1 MLYMIRCDPKHP
13 LYGALRVPYVQV
25 QVTRGVVVA
34 HRNNYV
40 PPRCRTSQYHRTFIS
55 LSVYLWNDLCVYSM
69 VWDFRVSRAG
79 PMSFYWPSCSLL
91 FLSPAVFPFSSF
103 ILWVVIVGLGSSDLS
118 GVNHSLQVLHCQP
131 ILIIIVIIIIIE

>member
-25 QVTRGVVVA
+25 RVTRGVVVA

-55 LSVYLWNDLCVYSM
+55 LSVYLWNDLCDPVFDGVGFSG
-69 VWDFRVSRAG
+69 FKSRANVFLLAELLAPLFG
-79 PMSFYWPSCSLL
+79 SCCFPFLFFHSLGCYCL
-91 FLSPAVFPFSSF
+91 AGVFGLIGRESLSP
-103 ILWVVIVGLGSSDLS
+103 
-118 GVNHSLQVLHCQP
+118 SLALP
-131 ILIIIVIIIIIE
+131 TYFNNNNNNNN